1 MGKWNDTEIEKLKL
15 WYQKNNVPSDQ
26 LIKDR
31 DVLDNFTE
39 WFNTKF
45 GCDKTSKDIADQ
57 LLKLRKKGL
66 LPRLRQKFSQNDI
79 TKTVRDDISFRS
91 QRRSADGDSAAVW
104 NGLSCVGRIRA
115 VCNRLSGE

>member
-66 LPRLRQKFSQNDI
+66 LPRLR
-79 TKTVRDDISFRS
+79 
-91 QRRSADGDSAAVW
+91 
-104 NGLSCVGRIRA
+104 
-115 VCNRLSGE
+115 